1 MVSTVVSNS
10 RLHRSVSGQASGLL
24 IPPKNIRSPHRNQ
37 PDSPCRP
44 GQKNTTVQRRGVGEG
59 ASTIWLI
66 IWAFLTFFLLLL
78 RQKDQTVRLYPA
90 FLLTESLCLIHA
102 IMFFLEPLTLPC
114 TMHPELQ
121 KNRDTFRCTI
131 STVKNHWPKPF
142 VRLSIYLHSTVCF
155 LNKWLQ
161 TKCRVTFDTSFW
173 HSFLCPFT
181 WYPRFCFP
189 W

>member
-37 PDSPCRP
+37 PDSPYRP

-142 VRLSIYLHSTVCF
+142 VRLSIYLRSDRLKVE
-155 LNKWLQ
+155 
-161 TKCRVTFDTSFW
+161 
-173 HSFLCPFT
+173 
-181 WYPRFCFP
+181 
-189 W
+189 